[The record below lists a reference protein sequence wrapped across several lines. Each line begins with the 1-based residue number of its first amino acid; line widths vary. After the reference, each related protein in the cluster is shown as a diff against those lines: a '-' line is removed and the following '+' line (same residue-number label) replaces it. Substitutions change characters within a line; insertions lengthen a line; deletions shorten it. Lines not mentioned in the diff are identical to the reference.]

1 MGTVSVWRANQA
13 LSLITAVV
21 CVMSVSSSSHARASP
36 SKGISI
42 NLRAKWPAPPT
53 ILEAYEFL
61 VGRDAPMPWH
71 CSGVAM
77 PHLDIQRVRAMIFD
91 LLLIHR
97 RKRLQT
103 GRQTILMHGHLEGLW
118 PQSSAGMI

>member
-13 LSLITAVV
+13 SGLITAVV

-61 VGRDAPMPWH
+61 VGRDAPMLWH
-71 CSGVAM
+71 CSAVAVIYLGV
-77 PHLDIQRVRAMIFD
+77 QRIGAIVFD
-91 LLLIHR
+91 LLLMHR
-97 RKRLQT
+97 PKRLQT
-103 GRQTILMHGHLEGLW
+103 GRQNI
-118 PQSSAGMI
+118 